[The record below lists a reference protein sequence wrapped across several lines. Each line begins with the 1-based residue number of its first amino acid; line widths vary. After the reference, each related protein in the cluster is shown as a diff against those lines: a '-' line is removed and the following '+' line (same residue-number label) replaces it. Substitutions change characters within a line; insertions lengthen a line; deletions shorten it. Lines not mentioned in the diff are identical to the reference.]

1 MISTKGRYALR
12 VMLDLAGQPVGET
25 IKLKDIAERQQISLK
40 YLEQIIA
47 ILNKAGM
54 VRSIR
59 GPQGGYM
66 LSRKPADYTV
76 GMILRLTEG
85 DLAPVSC
92 VSASHP
98 GCERQHQ
105 CATVIVWD
113 KLYQAINQVIDNIT
127 IADLQNLEN
136 EKIEDTVDA
145 IHSVDQGKVCS
156 S

>member
-12 VMLDLAGQPVGET
+12 VMLDLAGQPVGEA
-25 IKLKDIAERQQISLK
+25 IKLKDIAARQHISLK

-47 ILNKAGM
+47 ILNKSGM

-66 LSRKPADYTV
+66 LNRKPADYTV
-76 GMILRLTEG
+76 GTILRLTEG

-98 GCERQHQ
+98 ECERQHQ
-105 CATVIVWD
+105 CATIVIWE
-113 KLYQAINQVIDNIT
+113 KMYEAINNVIDNIT
-127 IADLQNLEN
+127 LADLQELER
-136 EKIEDTVDA
+136 ERAGDVPEYKI
-145 IHSVDQGKVCS
+145 
-156 S
+156 

>member
-12 VMLDLAGQPVGET
+12 IMLDLAAQPAGEA
-25 IKLKDIAERQQISLK
+25 IKLKDIAQRQQISVK

-47 ILNKAGM
+47 VLNKAGM

-66 LSRKPADYTV
+66 LNRAPAEYTV

-92 VSASHP
+92 VSASYP
-98 GCERQHQ
+98 GCEKHHL
-105 CATVIVWD
+105 CATVEIWERMYD
-113 KLYQAINQVIDNIT
+113 AINGVIDNIT
-127 IADLQNLEN
+127 LEDLQNLE
-136 EKIEDTVDA
+136 KQKASEDEEALHVKC
-145 IHSVDQGKVCS
+145 GN
-156 S
+156 